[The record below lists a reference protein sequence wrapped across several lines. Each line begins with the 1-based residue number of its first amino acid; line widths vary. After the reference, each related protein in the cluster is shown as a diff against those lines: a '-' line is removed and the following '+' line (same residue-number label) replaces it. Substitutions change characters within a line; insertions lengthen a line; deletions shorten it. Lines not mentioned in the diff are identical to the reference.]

1 MAGLFA
7 RFRRKLAAGPG
18 ASPEQLAAE
27 QYREFHKLLESN
39 EVALERMGALTD
51 LLARREP
58 FAYDAAELLLRDV
71 LDAALGSI
79 EALSR
84 LSGGRYSALRH
95 RLDGI
100 AGEVR
105 RVLIDAMAHRAWRA
119 GAGAPGDGGQLAAPA
134 DAAPET
140 FAAGALYRAVTEA
153 AARITPLEL
162 TDPHAASFTPRGCRT
177 AHDVLRYCHEM
188 AIREM
193 FEANR
198 SAQRHRNRARRLDF
212 AVPLETFVVDLGGG
226 VAPSAGQHSVRPED
240 ITSPPFRALLAGMT
254 TPGLPWSRAVPI
266 ELRGFASLVLNSMI
280 DHERATAE
288 IGSDSCVLVSEQYVN
303 YSARM
308 GYHFASLDAYVSASP
323 HRNYVCY
330 RFKGGAASA
339 VRRVRRASFIAHVL
353 RRWGFEV
360 VQRGDHVD
368 ASRRRMPE
376 ADLLALL
383 REVGRLLGAV
393 RNADVT
399 MYSDEQIQLYA
410 EAFLGGATSPVDAA
424 REGSRVP
431 ASEAKEDQP
440 PGAIRDGARPG
451 ATKDEER
458 RRWP

>member
-7 RFRRKLAAGPG
+7 RFRRKLTGG
-18 ASPEQLAAE
+18 SDSPEELAAA
-27 QYREFHKLLESN
+27 QYREFHRLLESN
-39 EVALERMGALTD
+39 EAALERMGALGE
-51 LLARREP
+51 LLGREEP
-58 FAYDAAELLLRDV
+58 FAYADAEHLLGEILESTFQ
-71 LDAALGSI
+71 SI

-84 LSGGRYSALRH
+84 LSGGRYTALRH
-95 RLDGI
+95 RLEAI

-105 RVLIDAMAHRAWRA
+105 RALIGAMEDRLARPSASELAEAEQAARA
-119 GAGAPGDGGQLAAPA
+119 GGDSREGFKAGPV
-134 DAAPET
+134 
-140 FAAGALYRAVTEA
+140 YRAASAA

-162 TDPHAASFTPRGCRT
+162 TDPHAAAFSARGCRS

-188 AIREM
+188 ALREM

-198 SAQRHRNRARRLDF
+198 SAQRHRNRARRLEF
-212 AVPLETFVVDLGGG
+212 PVPLETFVVDLGGG
-226 VAPSAGQHSVRPED
+226 VAATAGPHSVRPED
-240 ITSPPFRALLAGMT
+240 ITSPPFRALLAGMS

-288 IGSDSCVLVSEQYVN
+288 IGSDSCVLVSERYVN

-308 GYHFASLDAYVSASP
+308 GYHFASLDAYVSPSP
-323 HRNYVCY
+323 HRNYLSY

-353 RRWGFEV
+353 RRWGFTV
-360 VQRGDHVD
+360 VQRADHVD
-368 ASRRRMPE
+368 ASVRKLPE
-376 ADLLALL
+376 PELLALL

-399 MYSDEQIQLYA
+399 MYSDEQIELYA

-424 REGSRVP
+424 REGLAQ
-431 ASEAKEDQP
+431 ASAEQKE
-440 PGAIRDGARPG
+440 
-451 ATKDEER
+451 
-458 RRWP
+458 